1 MYSKLT
7 IQNFRCFKKLEV
19 EGLKRINLVTGI
31 NDVGKTSFLEALFL
45 LVGGFN
51 PAVPLR
57 LNALRGLEGVI
68 PNSQEQWGWLFYN
81 HDTNQAIEIFG
92 RLGGDGEDLLRVH
105 LGTPKEFEQLS
116 KGQQELRVS
125 ASDTQGGLRVGAGFP
140 STSTAVDL
148 TDLILEFSPHK
159 GRSLVSRISVGA
171 DGTVTMEQPKQN
183 AFRPGAFLSARAR
196 AAAEDAS
203 RLSELKVSKR
213 DKQVVEALKA
223 IEPNIRDLTILVS
236 GGPIIHADMAGIG
249 LVPMPLLGDGVGR
262 LLSLTLAI
270 LTTPGGTLL
279 VDEIENGVH
288 HSALLKVWKGLASA
302 AAQAQ
307 TQLVA
312 TTHSG
317 ECLTAAHQAF
327 SEDPEYDLSVI
338 QLFRLPDGIQGRVL
352 DRKHIEA
359 AIAGQIDLR

>member
-125 ASDTQGGLRVGAGFP
+125 ASDTQGGLRVGAGLYPWVRMAP
-140 STSTAVDL
+140 SQWSNQSKTRFA
-148 TDLILEFSPHK
+148 LEHFSQLGH
-159 GRSLVSRISVGA
+159 GRPPR
-171 DGTVTMEQPKQN
+171 M
-183 AFRPGAFLSARAR
+183 
-196 AAAEDAS
+196 
-203 RLSELKVSKR
+203 
-213 DKQVVEALKA
+213 QVV
-223 IEPNIRDLTILVS
+223 
-236 GGPIIHADMAGIG
+236 
-249 LVPMPLLGDGVGR
+249 
-262 LLSLTLAI
+262 
-270 LTTPGGTLL
+270 
-279 VDEIENGVH
+279 
-288 HSALLKVWKGLASA
+288 
-302 AAQAQ
+302 
-307 TQLVA
+307 
-312 TTHSG
+312 
-317 ECLTAAHQAF
+317 
-327 SEDPEYDLSVI
+327 
-338 QLFRLPDGIQGRVL
+338 
-352 DRKHIEA
+352 
-359 AIAGQIDLR
+359 

>member
-1 MYSKLT
+1 M
-7 IQNFRCFKKLEV
+7 
-19 EGLKRINLVTGI
+19 
-31 NDVGKTSFLEALFL
+31 
-45 LVGGFN
+45 
-51 PAVPLR
+51 
-57 LNALRGLEGVI
+57 
-68 PNSQEQWGWLFYN
+68 
-81 HDTNQAIEIFG
+81 
-92 RLGGDGEDLLRVH
+92 
-105 LGTPKEFEQLS
+105 
-116 KGQQELRVS
+116 
-125 ASDTQGGLRVGAGFP
+125 
-140 STSTAVDL
+140 
-148 TDLILEFSPHK
+148 
-159 GRSLVSRISVGA
+159 
-171 DGTVTMEQPKQN
+171 
-183 AFRPGAFLSARAR
+183 
-196 AAAEDAS
+196 
-203 RLSELKVSKR
+203 
-213 DKQVVEALKA
+213 VEALKA